1 MAQHTDNQ
9 CDILTHIGCP
19 QSVQKTA
26 FPVLSEKKKNK
37 KKNKNKINGYYFC
50 VGLEKISFE
59 EAQKIGKPTTHLGLA
74 IW

>member
-26 FPVLSEKKKNK
+26 FPVLSGKKKKNQR
-37 KKNKNKINGYYFC
+37 ILLLC
-50 VGLEKISFE
+50 W
-59 EAQKIGKPTTHLGLA
+59 IGKNQFWGSSKNRQAYNSFGFGHL
-74 IW
+74 IKV

>member
-26 FPVLSEKKKNK
+26 FPVLSEKKKK
-37 KKNKNKINGYYFC
+37 KKINGYYFC

-59 EAQKIGKPTTHLGLA
+59 EAQKIGKPKTHLGLA
-74 IW
+74 I

>member
-26 FPVLSEKKKNK
+26 FPVLSEKKKNQR
-37 KKNKNKINGYYFC
+37 ILLLC
-50 VGLEKISFE
+50 
-59 EAQKIGKPTTHLGLA
+59 
-74 IW
+74 

>member
-26 FPVLSEKKKNK
+26 FPVLSGKKKKNQR
-37 KKNKNKINGYYFC
+37 ILLLC
-50 VGLEKISFE
+50 
-59 EAQKIGKPTTHLGLA
+59 
-74 IW
+74 